1 MCWRCWSCAGRTTH
15 RWPDLPEPPPG
26 RDIGLLV
33 ALEVGE
39 GSGKS
44 TQAARLAGRIGAL
57 LTREPGGTELGE
69 RVRALLLD
77 PDGVSIGPRT
87 EALLM
92 AAARAQHVEEVI
104 RPALR
109 AGRTVV
115 TDRYIGSSLA
125 YQGHGHGLDVDAV
138 AALSG
143 FAIDGVVA
151 DLVVL
156 LAVPAAVASARLTG
170 RPDRLEALGTDFH
183 LRVRQ
188 GFDSLAAADPEH
200 WVVVDGTGEPD
211 DVHARVWA
219 AVSDR
224 LSSLPH

>member
-1 MCWRCWSCAGRTTH
+1 V
-15 RWPDLPEPPPG
+15 
-26 RDIGLLV
+26 LV
-33 ALEVGE
+33 ALEGGE

-44 TQAARLAGRIGAL
+44 TQAARLAARMGAV

-69 RVRALLLD
+69 RVRSLLLD
-77 PDGVSIGPRT
+77 PDGVPIGART

-104 RPALR
+104 LPALQ

-125 YQGHGHGLDVDAV
+125 YQGHGHRLDLAAV
-138 AALSG
+138 ASLSA
-143 FAIDGVVA
+143 FAVAGAVA

-156 LAVPAAVASARLTG
+156 LAVPPAMARARLTG

-183 LRVRQ
+183 RRVAT
-188 GFDSLAAADPEH
+188 GFVELAAAEPGR
-200 WVVVDGTGEPD
+200 WVVVDGTGDAAE
-211 DVHARVWA
+211 VEGRVWSAVA
-219 AVSDR
+219 ARLDR
-224 LSSLPH
+224 